1 MTQKPNNPMAHTPN
15 IPMKITI
22 LGSGTST
29 GVPVIGCQ
37 CEVCLSH
44 NPKNKRLRTSAL
56 VQTESASLLI
66 DCSADFREQALRNK
80 IARIDGLLM
89 THTHSDHISGLDD
102 LRIYNYLQGEAIK
115 IFSAPHIL
123 EEIRKRFDY
132 CFNPTQIG
140 GGVPELEL
148 IPVDGSFEFMGI
160 KITPLPVKHGDL
172 PILGYRF
179 NDFTYVT
186 DASFI
191 PEETMQKM
199 MGTRVLVLN
208 ALRYMPHSTHYSLA
222 EALEISQRIG
232 PERVWFTHI
241 AHQMEHWATNRT
253 LPPNARLAY
262 DGLVIEI

>member
-1 MTQKPNNPMAHTPN
+1 MLQRLNNTMTQFSKSS
-15 IPMKITI
+15 MKVTI

-29 GVPVIGCQ
+29 GVPMIGCQ
-37 CEVCLSH
+37 CDVCLSQ

-56 VQTESASLLI
+56 VQTETASLLL
-66 DCSADFREQALRNK
+66 DCSTDFREQALRHK
-80 IARIDGLLM
+80 IERIDALLL

-102 LRIYNYLQGEAIK
+102 LRVYNFLQGEAIK
-115 IFSAPHIL
+115 IFSASHIL
-123 EEIRKRFDY
+123 EDVRKRFDY
-132 CFNPTQIG
+132 CFNPKQIG

-148 IPVDGSFEFMGI
+148 IPVDGCFEFMGI

-179 NDFTYVT
+179 NDFSYVT

-191 PEETMQKM
+191 PEETIQKM

-232 PERVWFTHI
+232 PEKVWFTHI
-241 AHQMEHWATNRT
+241 AHQMEHWATTRT
-253 LPPNARLAY
+253 LPPHARLAY